1 VSSLSLWEKMDDKTL
16 EMVKAQKDFEDETV
30 KKLTPLYNSLKN
42 PLVKLFI
49 HRIILDTMEHS
60 DLYQTLIDLNE
71 RALVGDADRKIMKE
85 TLTTH
90 IKEEN
95 KMLNKAIELSMS
107 IKDRNIWKIIERIVE
122 DERRHHQ
129 ILQEL
134 FTIIDQEGKDWN
146 VYLYDMFTDSGIP

>member
-1 VSSLSLWEKMDDKTL
+1 MSLWEKMDDETL
-16 EMVKAQKDFEDETV
+16 EMLKEQKDFEDETV

-42 PLVKLFI
+42 PLVKLLI

-60 DLYQTLIDLNE
+60 DLYQTLIYLNKL
-71 RALVGDADRKIMKE
+71 ALIGDIDRDIMNEK
-85 TLTTH
+85 LTAH

-95 KMLNKAIELSMS
+95 RMLNKAIEISMS
-107 IKDRNIWKIIERIVE
+107 IRDRNFRKILERIVE

-134 FTIIDQEGKDWN
+134 FKIIEQEGKDWN
-146 VYLYDMFTDSGIP
+146 IYLYNMFTDAGIP